1 MQHNYNFLEHLSML
15 LTSLFRDI
23 EILHFHNKLP
33 VNLICSLLKGEHF
46 NFIDVEVKIL

>member
-1 MQHNYNFLEHLSML
+1 MQHKYNFLEQLSML

-23 EILHFHNKLP
+23 EILHFHNKL
-33 VNLICSLLKGEHF
+33 NLICSLLKGEHF

>member
-23 EILHFHNKLP
+23 EILHFHNKL
-33 VNLICSLLKGEHF
+33 NLICSLLKGEHS